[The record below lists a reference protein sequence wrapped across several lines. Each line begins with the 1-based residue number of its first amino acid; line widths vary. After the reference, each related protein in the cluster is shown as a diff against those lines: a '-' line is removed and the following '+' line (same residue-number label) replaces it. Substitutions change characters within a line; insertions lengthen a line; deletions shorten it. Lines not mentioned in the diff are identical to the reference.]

1 MYQNNQIRL
10 VYPGCDRCDWSIGI
24 GLSAEM
30 YRYNR
35 QRPLDSFQMRCRS
48 DALVYRVERFP
59 PQTGDRAV
67 DGKSVFILFY
77 LERPSDYGQIMD
89 YSFVLTPRPISE
101 SKTPLGTLSQ
111 HCSPLAESG
120 RLGIAFKVETFCKL
134 Q

>member
-24 GLSAEM
+24 GLRAEM
-30 YRYNR
+30 YRYNC

-67 DGKSVFILFY
+67 DGKSVFFVVLSRAS
-77 LERPSDYGQIMD
+77 LRLWSDHGLPT
-89 YSFVLTPRPISE
+89 VL
-101 SKTPLGTLSQ
+101 L
-111 HCSPLAESG
+111 SPLDPSLNPKHYWG
-120 RLGIAFKVETFCKL
+120 L
-134 Q
+134 